1 MLGSSG
7 RAFIVEWSGRWK
19 NMVEIEN
26 RVRSMKR
33 FGMAL
38 GGGGLKGMAHIGV
51 LQILWDNGLKPQYI
65 SGTSAGS
72 IIATLYA
79 CGTSPYKMQA
89 IVSHLSPADYLDYN
103 IMGTLK
109 YLISLVWPTY
119 QAPLEGII
127 LGDKLE
133 RLVYALTDGKKL
145 SEAEIPLA
153 IISCDINSG
162 RKVIFTNQEMEF
174 ERSDVVV
181 IKDALLSE
189 AVRSSVS
196 IPVTFKPKNF
206 AGLKMVDGGLKEIVP
221 SSMAKRMGADYI
233 LSVNLGQ
240 EMYDSQVKGI
250 PQIISRT
257 LSILTYETS
266 EMEEEIYSDMTIFP
280 EIQGTRLDDTEA
292 IEKIIRAGRR
302 AMKEKLAQLKRE
314 LGA

>member
-1 MLGSSG
+1 
-7 RAFIVEWSGRWK
+7 
-19 NMVEIEN
+19 
-26 RVRSMKR
+26 MKR

-181 IKDALLSE
+181 IKDALISE
-189 AVRSSVS
+189 AVRASVS

-221 SSMAKRMGADYI
+221 SSMAKMMGADYI

-240 EMYDSQVKGI
+240 AMYDSQIKGI

>member
-1 MLGSSG
+1 
-7 RAFIVEWSGRWK
+7 
-19 NMVEIEN
+19 
-26 RVRSMKR
+26 MKR

-181 IKDALLSE
+181 IKDALISE
-189 AVRSSVS
+189 AVRASVS

-221 SSMAKRMGADYI
+221 SSMAKMMGADYI

-240 EMYDSQVKGI
+240 TMYDSQIKGI

>member
-1 MLGSSG
+1 
-7 RAFIVEWSGRWK
+7 
-19 NMVEIEN
+19 
-26 RVRSMKR
+26 MKR

-65 SGTSAGS
+65 SGTSSGS

-89 IVSHLSPADYLDYN
+89 IVSHLRPADYLDYN

-181 IKDALLSE
+181 IKDALISE

-221 SSMAKRMGADYI
+221 SSMAKMMGADYI

-280 EIQGTRLDDTEA
+280 EIQGTRLDGTQA

-302 AMKEKLAQLKRE
+302 AMKEKLEQLKRE